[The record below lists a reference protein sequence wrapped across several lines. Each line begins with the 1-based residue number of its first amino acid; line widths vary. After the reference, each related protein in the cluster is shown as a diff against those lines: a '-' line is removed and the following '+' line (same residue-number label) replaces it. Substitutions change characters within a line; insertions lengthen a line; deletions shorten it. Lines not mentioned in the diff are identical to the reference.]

1 MRNADDNTHKEPFFL
16 WGKAFFMKSND
27 SEMVAEQTTMAP
39 RTRLDSVARQIGHTP
54 LVALNLPGLP
64 GTVSLLAKQE
74 WMQLSG
80 SIKAR
85 AAYQIVSAAWQAG
98 QLPEARLLDR
108 HGGNMSLAYA
118 ALGAVLDFPVTIC
131 LPENATEKRK
141 VMLQSYGAELVYLPP
156 GEALEN
162 AMEELIK
169 SQPRRFFYPDA
180 DRNPHN
186 WQGYT
191 ALADEIYAQTEG
203 RITHFVTGVGTGGT
217 FTGVGRRLR
226 ALKPDVRLI
235 ALQPDAPLHG
245 LEGWQ
250 NFTED
255 NYPPL
260 YDPALADQV
269 LAIDTYEAFD
279 MMKTVARTEGMLISP
294 SAAANLVGAQ
304 RLSQQMPSGVVVTV
318 LTDSADKYGE
328 VLENMF

>member
-1 MRNADDNTHKEPFFL
+1 
-16 WGKAFFMKSND
+16 
-27 SEMVAEQTTMAP
+27 MVLEQTTTEP
-39 RTRLDSVARQIGHTP
+39 STRLEAIARQIGHTP
-54 LVALNLPGLP
+54 LVSLNLPDMP
-64 GTVSLLAKQE
+64 REVSLLAKQE

-85 AAYQIVSAAWQAG
+85 AAYQIVAAAWQAG
-98 QLPEARLLDR
+98 QLPQARLLDR
-108 HGGNMSLAYA
+108 YGGNMSLAYA

-141 VMLQSYGAELVYLPP
+141 VMLQSYGAELIYLPP
-156 GEALEN
+156 GEALEG

-169 SQPRRFFYPDA
+169 AYPDRFFYPDA

-235 ALQPDAPLHG
+235 ALQPDAALHG

-260 YDPALADQV
+260 YDAALADQV
-269 LAIDTYEAFD
+269 LLIDTYEAFD
-279 MMKTVARTEGMLISP
+279 MMKTVARTEGMLVSP

-304 RLSQQMPSGVVVTV
+304 RLAEQMPSGVVVTV